1 MVRVKDFHQT
11 QNENWYEHYLSSEG
25 RLSQMEDV
33 IRQVE
38 VVALEYVSD
47 ETARMEIIKI
57 VDDAL
62 RGTLK

>member
-1 MVRVKDFHQT
+1 MRVKDFHQT

-25 RLSQMEDV
+25 RLAQMEDV

-38 VVALEYVSD
+38 SVALEYVSD

-57 VDDAL
+57 VDEAL

>member
-1 MVRVKDFHQT
+1 MRVKDFHQT

-25 RLSQMEDV
+25 RLAQMEDV

-38 VVALEYVSD
+38 SVALEYVSD

-57 VDDAL
+57 VDEAL
-62 RGTLK
+62 RGVLK

>member
-1 MVRVKDFHQT
+1 VRVKDFHQT

-25 RLSQMEDV
+25 RLAQMEDV

-38 VVALEYVSD
+38 SVALEYVSD

-57 VDDAL
+57 VDEAL
-62 RGTLK
+62 RGVLK

>member
-1 MVRVKDFHQT
+1 MRVKDFHQT

-25 RLSQMEDV
+25 RLAQMEDV

-38 VVALEYVSD
+38 SVALEYVSV

-57 VDDAL
+57 VDEAL
-62 RGTLK
+62 RGVLR

>member
-1 MVRVKDFHQT
+1 VRVKDFHQT

-25 RLSQMEDV
+25 RLAQMEDV

-38 VVALEYVSD
+38 SVALEYVSD

-57 VDDAL
+57 VNEAL
-62 RGTLK
+62 RGVLK

>member
-1 MVRVKDFHQT
+1 MRVKDFHQT

-47 ETARMEIIKI
+47 KTARMEIIKI

-62 RGTLK
+62 RGVLK